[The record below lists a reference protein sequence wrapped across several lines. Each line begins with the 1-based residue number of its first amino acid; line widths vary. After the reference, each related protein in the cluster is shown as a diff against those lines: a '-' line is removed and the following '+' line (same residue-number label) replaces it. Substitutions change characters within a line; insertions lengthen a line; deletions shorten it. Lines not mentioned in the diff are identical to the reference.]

1 MRRTM
6 VMVAT
11 MALILLVASGM
22 ALAVTKIGT
31 NGPDFLRGTNGDDS
45 LIGKGGNDK
54 LFAWGGNDNL
64 LGETGKDWLFG
75 GTDRG
80 KTSGGQKNMVGG
92 PGNDRLQGGKG
103 SDNLVG
109 ERGNDLLIDGY
120 ELNPKKDTLSS
131 GDGNDALWVWNR
143 PAGRDV
149 VSCGRGFDLVLAD
162 RDDLLSPD
170 CEKVFIGERKI
181 DAWVDSIPESFWEG
195 QPI

>member
-1 MRRTM
+1 ML
-6 VMVAT
+6 MVAT
-11 MALILLVASGM
+11 MAITVLVASGV

-31 NGPDFLRGTNGDDS
+31 NGPDFLKGTNGDDT

-54 LFAWGGNDNL
+54 LFAWRGNDNL
-64 LGETGKDWLFG
+64 LGGTGKDWLFG

-109 ERGNDLLIDGY
+109 ERGNDLLIDGD
-120 ELNPKKDTLSS
+120 EPNPKKDTLSS

-149 VSCGRGFDLVLAD
+149 GSCGSGFDRVLAD
-162 RDDLLSPD
+162 RDDLLLPD

>member
-22 ALAVTKIGT
+22 ALAATKIGT

-80 KTSGGQKNMVGG
+80 KTSGGKKNM
-92 PGNDRLQGGKG
+92 
-103 SDNLVG
+103 VG

>member
-45 LIGKGGNDK
+45 LIGK
-54 LFAWGGNDNL
+54 GGNDNL